1 MSQSI
6 EVNAVSEFLMLLD
19 IEALEACK
27 DGISYSAESE
37 TKMIEQVIAM
47 KEAEQ
52 RAMASE
58 PV

>member
-6 EVNAVSEFLMLLD
+6 EVNAVFEFLMLLD
-19 IEALEACK
+19 IEALDACK
-27 DGISYSAESE
+27 DGISYGAKE
-37 TKMIEQVIAM
+37 TTMIEQVIAM

-52 RAMASE
+52 REMASE

>member
-6 EVNAVSEFLMLLD
+6 EVNAVFEFLMLLD
-19 IEALEACK
+19 IEALDACK
-27 DGISYSAESE
+27 DGISYSADKE
-37 TKMIEQVIAM
+37 KAMIDQVIAM